1 MHTAKVTAGFQ
12 NLLFSNTSDL
22 CASNS
27 LCDTT
32 PQTLTKNNFLCV
44 FRKQC
49 ACHNLNIFKA
59 ILCYIFFSYFDT
71 LQTTSIKTSGQ
82 QNCEISIKKDL
93 ERHFSPSIKKKQNY
107 HHEVVRCHVCFG
119 RQNHAGTQGHSLF
132 QYKNMKAFKCL
143 K

>member
-1 MHTAKVTAGFQ
+1 MKTQPLYEIWTSQ
-12 NLLFSNTSDL
+12 LLTCVPKKYSASKATKYAHSNQKSQQVSKICFFSNTSDL

-49 ACHNLNIFKA
+49 VYHNLNIFKA

-93 ERHFSPSIKKKQNY
+93 ERHFSPSIKKKV
-107 HHEVVRCHVCFG
+107 EL
-119 RQNHAGTQGHSLF
+119 SS
-132 QYKNMKAFKCL
+132 
-143 K
+143 